1 MFVKIAAVLFSGKG
15 RFVAI
20 RATVA
25 CVNHATRIYAGL
37 ALRSLNVKVA
47 GL

>member
-20 RATVA
+20 RAMEV
-25 CVNHATRIYAGL
+25 CVNHATRIYARL
-37 ALRSLNVKVA
+37 ALNK
-47 GL
+47 